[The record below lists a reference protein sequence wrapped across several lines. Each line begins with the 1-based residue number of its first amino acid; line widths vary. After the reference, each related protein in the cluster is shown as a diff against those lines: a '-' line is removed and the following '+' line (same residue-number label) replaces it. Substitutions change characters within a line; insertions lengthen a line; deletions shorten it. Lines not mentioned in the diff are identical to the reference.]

1 MADIA
6 SSELNLRELR
16 ILHALLHERSI
27 TRTAELL
34 ATTQPGISKVL
45 RHLRAQFG
53 DPLFVRNGH
62 AMQPTAKALEIADQV
77 RTLLGVAD
85 SLRASATVFDPV
97 RSDRTFSLLLTDVGM
112 IRFLPPLI
120 AHVAAIAPR
129 VNIRAMPLDSR
140 QFELKLE
147 AGEADL
153 ALGAFPKAPRHL
165 RRQRLYFDGYV
176 TVVRKGHPKI
186 PAVRSRAGF
195 LAQRHI
201 LITASETG
209 HAAHGTAQRVLAS
222 QIAPGNIMLRV
233 PSFIAG
239 AIVAAETDGLTT
251 LAGQSGQAAC
261 RAAWPG
267 GIRNADRPAT
277 HRDHAILART
287 VSSRSRASLVQ
298 VDHLR
303 TLWRNGKHARADH
316 RIKLIRST
324 ATYTFSTPH
333 HSAMNSAVALV
344 DFRSESSSTYSLKPC
359 IAAPFAPKQRLGM
372 L

>member
-1 MADIA
+1 MADTA

-201 LITASETG
+201 LVTASETG

-239 AIVAAETDGLTT
+239 AIVAAETDGLATLPANLAKR
-251 LAGQSGQAAC
+251 LAGPLGLAAFETPIALP
-261 RAAWPG
+261 RIEITQYWHE
-267 GIRNADRPAT
+267 RY
-277 HRDHAILART
+277 HRDPA
-287 VSSRSRASLVQ
+287 
-298 VDHLR
+298 
-303 TLWRNGKHARADH
+303 H
-316 RIKLIRST
+316 RW
-324 ATYTFSTPH
+324 
-333 HSAMNSAVALV
+333 
-344 DFRSESSSTYSLKPC
+344 FRSITTELFGATASMRGRTTASD
-359 IAAPFAPKQRLGM
+359 
-372 L
+372 

>member
-62 AMQPTAKALEIADQV
+62 AMQPTAKALEIADQL

-85 SLRASATVFDPV
+85 SLRASATAFDPV

-112 IRFLPPLI
+112 VRFLPPLI
-120 AHVAAIAPR
+120 AHVAAIAPK

-140 QFELKLE
+140 QFELTLE

-165 RRQRLYFDGYV
+165 RRQRWYFDGYV

-186 PAVRSRAGF
+186 PSVRSRAGF

-201 LITASETG
+201 LVTASESG
-209 HAAHGTAQRVLAS
+209 HAAHGTAQRVLTS

-251 LAGQSGQAAC
+251 L
-261 RAAWPG
+261 
-267 GIRNADRPAT
+267 PANLAKRLAEPLGLT
-277 HRDHAILART
+277 AFETPIALPRIEITQYWHERYHRDPAHRWFRSVTSELFGATASMRART
-287 VSSRSRASLVQ
+287 TAS
-298 VDHLR
+298 
-303 TLWRNGKHARADH
+303 N
-316 RIKLIRST
+316 
-324 ATYTFSTPH
+324 
-333 HSAMNSAVALV
+333 
-344 DFRSESSSTYSLKPC
+344 
-359 IAAPFAPKQRLGM
+359 
-372 L
+372 

>member
-62 AMQPTAKALEIADQV
+62 AMQPTAKALEIADQL

-85 SLRASATVFDPV
+85 SLRASATAFDSV

-112 IRFLPPLI
+112 VRFLPPLI

-165 RRQRLYFDGYV
+165 RCQRLYFDGYV
-176 TVVRKGHPKI
+176 TVVRKGHPRM
-186 PAVRSRAGF
+186 AAARSRAGF

-201 LITASETG
+201 LVTASETG
-209 HAAHGTAQRVLAS
+209 HAAHGTAQRVLTS

-251 LAGQSGQAAC
+251 LPANLAKRLAGPLGLTAFETPIALPRIEITQYWHE
-261 RAAWPG
+261 RY
-267 GIRNADRPAT
+267 
-277 HRDHAILART
+277 HRDPAHRWFRSVTSELFGAAVSMRART
-287 VSSRSRASLVQ
+287 TAS
-298 VDHLR
+298 
-303 TLWRNGKHARADH
+303 N
-316 RIKLIRST
+316 
-324 ATYTFSTPH
+324 
-333 HSAMNSAVALV
+333 
-344 DFRSESSSTYSLKPC
+344 
-359 IAAPFAPKQRLGM
+359 
-372 L
+372 

>member
-1 MADIA
+1 VRFDDEFAHGLSPIFKFLFDRSLSDKRHYRHVHMGIDDMADIA

-85 SLRASATVFDPV
+85 SLRASATVFDPA

-120 AHVAAIAPR
+120 AHVAAIAPK

-153 ALGAFPKAPRHL
+153 ALGAFPNAPRHL
-165 RRQRLYFDGYV
+165 RRPATVFRRLCYCRPEGTSQDTSREV
-176 TVVRKGHPKI
+176 ARRLCR
-186 PAVRSRAGF
+186 PAAYPHHRLGDRSCRARNGP
-195 LAQRHI
+195 ARARRAD
-201 LITASETG
+201 TCG
-209 HAAHGTAQRVLAS
+209 KYHAAGPELYRRRHRRG
-222 QIAPGNIMLRV
+222 GNRR
-233 PSFIAG
+233 SHHA
-239 AIVAAETDGLTT
+239 
-251 LAGQSGQAAC
+251 AGQSGKAAR
-261 RAAWPG
+261 RAARPG
-267 GIRNADRPAT
+267 RPGNTDHAAT
-277 HRDHAILART
+277 H
-287 VSSRSRASLVQ
+287 
-298 VDHLR
+298 
-303 TLWRNGKHARADH
+303 
-316 RIKLIRST
+316 
-324 ATYTFSTPH
+324 
-333 HSAMNSAVALV
+333 
-344 DFRSESSSTYSLKPC
+344 
-359 IAAPFAPKQRLGM
+359 
-372 L
+372 